1 MILGNRTGR
10 ARDADAVRAEIE
22 ALKCFYGI
30 RAQRL
35 DGLLGGGMGAAGNP
49 DGN

>member
-10 ARDADAVRAEIE
+10 ARDADAVRAGIGG
-22 ALKCFYGI
+22 LKCFYGI